1 MNPVKASL
9 RYPQVTIALTIM
21 LVVSGA
27 YALLRMPRR
36 EDPKIHVREGIVA
49 AFYPGASSAEVEE
62 QVTQKVEQRI
72 FKIEG
77 VRREKTY
84 STSMNGAMFINL
96 NLEDNL
102 QDTEKFWSKLRLD
115 LAELKKTDL
124 PDGVQGPI
132 VDYDFGDTV
141 AVLLAIHSDHYGY
154 RELKDYAERIESA
167 IRRIRAVSKVKRI
180 GEQKEEIDV
189 SSSLSRLAQYSV
201 SAEQIMKALEG
212 RNIVHYAGAVPTER
226 GKPPIQATGA
236 FETEQQIRRVM
247 IDVSRTGQP
256 VYIGDLANVD
266 RVYKDPTQYVRS
278 RGERALLLS
287 VEMQEGNNIVDFGK
301 ELHASLDRLRPLL
314 PPDLKI
320 DFVADQP
327 TVVAERVRGFI
338 REFGTAI
345 LSVILV
351 TVILLPFRVALVSA
365 VAIPVTISATFG
377 LLNAFGIELHQVS
390 IAALIVVL
398 GMVVDD
404 AIVIADNYIELLDEG
419 VPRPEAAWRS
429 ASELAVPV
437 LTATLTIICSFLPF
451 LILSGATGEFIRA
464 LPLTVAIAL
473 STSFLVGMLLTP
485 MLSQFFI
492 KQGLHTHGAATEKK
506 RRSPL
511 EIMQSIYNRVIVV
524 AMKWKPVAVVS
535 GIFAVAA
542 GAFVLHRL
550 PERFFPFAERDQF
563 VVDVWLPEGWK
574 VEATEAAVRRIE
586 DVLRHEKEVVNY
598 TSFIG
603 SSFPRFYYNVNPQL
617 PDKNYAQLLV
627 STRSAEVTPELVRAL
642 RPRLA
647 QAAPEARAFLSE
659 LQQGPVQLA
668 AIEVRLTGDDERV
681 LRHFGDRVLQLVQQ
695 TPGSLDVHSDWRE
708 DAYRLKVNLRE
719 EVANRLGFTN
729 ATIGQELAGGF
740 EGVPVTTYWEG
751 ERDVA
756 VALRLEPARRQTF
769 NDVANTYVISP
780 VTGARVPLDSIAT
793 VSPVWDPG
801 RIVRR
806 NGVRTLTIRSWAQG
820 GILPSQVLERIRPV
834 TDKLPLPP
842 GYRVWYGGE
851 YENQNDTF
859 PEMVNALLISSIAIY
874 LILMFQFR
882 SVVDPLVVMAAIPLG
897 LLGASV
903 GLMVTNN
910 PFGFTGFLGI
920 VSLGGV
926 VVRNSIILVDY
937 IRERMMEGIPIEE
950 AAIEAGER
958 RLRPIFLTTMAAAV
972 GVTPMILSGSSMWSP
987 LGSAIAFG
995 LVGSMFFTLVVIP
1008 VIYVLI
1014 HQRDSRPGPVVPSHD
1029 RKELQPITAAVLVMI
1044 ACGAVAHA
1052 QSPKPALDEADRTG
1066 AQKLTAA
1073 VQTQPRALTLDE
1085 AVSLATQHNSMVK
1098 IAGDKVKEMDVRVH
1112 GARAGFFPAL
1122 TNESTA
1128 VHMADQQHI
1137 DIPEGTLGVY
1147 PQIGP
1152 LPGRNVALDQGK
1164 LDFGLSTTTLSQP
1177 ITQFFKI
1184 RAGVDVSRAD
1194 AAGARADMRRTEN
1207 EVAYKVKQVYYG
1219 ILATERRRDA
1229 VDAQI
1234 RAAELRITETRNAV
1248 VTGVALEVKA
1258 AEVRSQ
1264 IAQARHVHGQ
1274 LQDAVMDMKEEL
1286 ADLCGLPVD
1295 TELQLSLLDGS
1306 GSDPSPEPE
1315 AAVDSALA
1323 HNPEVEAAAHQ
1334 LEKARAALRAAR
1346 AEYIPEVSAFAQH
1359 IYQDGA
1365 PFLTHNNGAVGL
1377 HMTWTI
1383 FEFGKRRGQVSERS
1397 AEVAQ
1402 AEENLARLRNRV
1414 RIDVEKAVRKLNRA
1428 ETGVNS
1434 ARELVAATAE
1444 GRRVASDEAEAGTAN
1459 RSVFLESESSML
1471 NAQADLLR
1479 AEYDRSVAAADLIRL
1494 TGSR

>member
-1 MNPVKASL
+1 MNPVRASL

-21 LVVSGA
+21 LVAFGA
-27 YALLRMPRR
+27 YALMRMPRR

-49 AFYPGASSAEVEE
+49 AMYPGASAAEVENE
-62 QVTQKVEQRI
+62 VTQKVEQRL
-72 FKIEG
+72 FKLEG

-115 LAELKKTDL
+115 MAELKQTDL
-124 PDGVQGPI
+124 PNGVLGPV

-154 RELKDYAERIESA
+154 RELKDYAERIESV

-189 SSSLSRLAQYSV
+189 SSTLSRLSQYSV
-201 SAEQIMKALEG
+201 SAEQVMKALDG
-212 RNIVHYAGAVPTER
+212 RNMVHYAGAVPTQR

-236 FETEQQIRRVM
+236 FETEDQIRHVM
-247 IDVSRTGQP
+247 IDVSRAGQP

-266 RVYKDPTQYVRS
+266 RVYKDPTQYARS
-278 RGERALLLS
+278 RGERAIMLS

-301 ELHASLDRLRPLL
+301 EVHASLDSLRPLL

-320 DFVADQP
+320 EFVADQP
-327 TVVAERVRGFI
+327 TVVADRVKHFI
-338 REFGTAI
+338 REFGIAI
-345 LSVILV
+345 ASVILV
-351 TVILLPFRVALVSA
+351 TMLLLPFRVALVSA
-365 VAIPVTISATFG
+365 VAIPVTIAATFG

-404 AIVIADNYIELLDEG
+404 AIVIADNYIELLDRG
-419 VPRPEAAWRS
+419 VPREEAAWRS

-492 KQGLHTHGAATEKK
+492 KQGLHNPEAAATKK

-524 AMKWKPVAVVS
+524 AMKWKPAAVVL
-535 GIFAVAA
+535 GVFAVAA

-563 VVDVWLPEGWK
+563 VADVWLPEGWK
-574 VEATEAAVRRIE
+574 VEATEAAVKRIE
-586 DVLRHEKEVVNY
+586 DVLREEKEVVNY

-627 STRSAEVTPELVRAL
+627 STTSAEVTPGLIRAL

-647 QAAPEARAFLSE
+647 QAAPEARVFLSE

-681 LRHFGDRVLQLVQQ
+681 LRDGGDQVLQLLQG

-708 DAYRLKVNLRE
+708 DAYRMKVNLRE

-740 EGVPVTTYWEG
+740 EGAPVTTYWEG
-751 ERDVA
+751 ERDIA

-769 NDVANTYVISP
+769 NDVANTYVFSP
-780 VTGARVPLDSIAT
+780 VTGARVPLDSIAA

-806 NGVRTLTIRSWAQG
+806 NGVRTLTIRSWSQG
-820 GILPSQVLERIRPV
+820 GILPSQVLERVRPV
-834 TDKLPLPP
+834 IDKLPLPP

-859 PEMVNALLISSIAIY
+859 PEMVKALMISVVAIY

-882 SVVDPLVVMAAIPLG
+882 SVVDPFVVMAAIPLG

-903 GLMVTNN
+903 GLMVTHN

-937 IRERMMEGIPIEE
+937 TRERMKEGVPVEE

-1008 VIYVLI
+1008 VLYVLI
-1014 HQRDSRPGPVVPSHD
+1014 HKRGSRPGPVGPVA
-1029 RKELQPITAAVLVMI
+1029 AAVLILV

-1052 QSPKPALDEADRTG
+1052 Q
-1066 AQKLTAA
+1066 
-1073 VQTQPRALTLDE
+1073 PRKLTLDE
-1085 AVSLATQHNSMVK
+1085 AVALATQHNSLVK
-1098 IAGDKVKEMDVRVH
+1098 IAGDKVKQMDARVH

-1122 TNESTA
+1122 TNDSTS
-1128 VHMADQQHI
+1128 VHIADQQHI
-1137 DIPEGTLGVY
+1137 DIPQGALGVY
-1147 PQIGP
+1147 PGVGP
-1152 LPGRNVALDQGK
+1152 IPGTGVSLAQGK
-1164 LDFGLSTTTLSQP
+1164 PDFLLSTTTLSQP
-1177 ITQFFKI
+1177 ITQYFKT

-1207 EVAYKVKQVYYG
+1207 EVAYKVKEIYYA

-1229 VDAQI
+1229 VDAQV
-1234 RAAELRITETRNAV
+1234 RAAELRNSETRNAV
-1248 VTGVALEVKA
+1248 VTGVSLEVKA
-1258 AEVRSQ
+1258 AEVHAQ
-1264 IAQARHVHGQ
+1264 IAQATHVSGQ
-1274 LQDAVMDMKEEL
+1274 LQDAVMNMREEL

-1295 TELQLSLLDGS
+1295 ADLDLVRPDGAVTAVS
-1306 GSDPSPEPE
+1306 MDTE
-1315 AAVDSALA
+1315 AAVSAA
-1323 HNPEVEAAAHQ
+1323 YANNPEIEAATHQ
-1334 LEKARAALRAAR
+1334 VEKARAALRAAR
-1346 AEYIPEVSAFAQH
+1346 AEYIPEVGAFAQH
-1359 IYQDGA
+1359 IYQNGA
-1365 PFLTHNNGAVGL
+1365 PFLSRNNGAFGV
-1377 HMTWTI
+1377 HMTWTM

-1397 AEVAQ
+1397 AEIAQ
-1402 AEENLARLRNRV
+1402 AEENLARLKNRI
-1414 RIDVEKAVRKLNRA
+1414 RIDVEKAARKLNRA

-1434 ARELVAATAE
+1434 ATELVAATTEA
-1444 GRRVASDEAEAGTAN
+1444 RRVSSDQAEIGTAN
-1459 RSVFLESESSML
+1459 RSVFLESEASMFS
-1471 NAQADLLR
+1471 AQADLLR
-1479 AEYDRSVAAADLIRL
+1479 AEYDRSVAAADLTRL
-1494 TGSR
+1494 TGNR

>member
-1 MNPVKASL
+1 MNPVRASL

-21 LVVSGA
+21 LVAGGA
-27 YALLRMPRR
+27 YALMRMPRR

-49 AFYPGASSAEVEE
+49 ALYPGASAAEVENE
-62 QVTQKVEQRI
+62 VTQKVEQRL
-72 FKIEG
+72 FKLEG

-115 LAELKKTDL
+115 MAELKQTDL
-124 PDGVQGPI
+124 PEGVLGPV

-141 AVLLAIHSDHYGY
+141 AVLLAIHGDHYGY

-189 SSSLSRLAQYSV
+189 SSTLSRLSQYSV
-201 SAEQIMKALEG
+201 SAEQVMKALEG
-212 RNIVHYAGAVPTER
+212 RNMVHYAGAVPTQR

-236 FETEQQIRRVM
+236 FETEDQIRHVM

-266 RVYKDPTQYVRS
+266 RVYKDPTQYARS
-278 RGERALLLS
+278 RGERAIMLS

-301 ELHASLDRLRPLL
+301 EVHASLDRLRPLL

-320 DFVADQP
+320 EFVADQP
-327 TVVAERVRGFI
+327 TVVADRVKHFI
-338 REFGTAI
+338 REFGIAI
-345 LSVILV
+345 ASVILV
-351 TVILLPFRVALVSA
+351 TMLLLPFRVALVSA

-404 AIVIADNYIELLDEG
+404 AIVIADNYIELLDQG

-429 ASELAVPV
+429 ASELAIPV

-492 KQGLHTHGAATEKK
+492 RQGLHHAEEATDKK
-506 RRSPL
+506 RRRSPL

-524 AMKWKPVAVVS
+524 AMRWKTAAIALGV
-535 GIFAVAA
+535 FAVAA
-542 GAFVLHRL
+542 GALVLHKL

-586 DVLRHEKEVVNY
+586 DVLRRDKEVVNY

-627 STRSAEVTPELVRAL
+627 STESAEITPKLVREL

-647 QAAPEARAFLSE
+647 EAAPEARVFLSE

-681 LRHFGDRVLQLVQQ
+681 LRYWGDHVENLLQR

-708 DAYRLKVNLRE
+708 DAYRMKVSLRE

-729 ATIGQELAGGF
+729 ATIGKELAGGF
-740 EGVPVTTYWEG
+740 EGEPVTTYWEG
-751 ERDVA
+751 ERDIA

-769 NDVANTYVISP
+769 NDVANTYVMSP

-806 NGVRTLTIRSWAQG
+806 NGVRTLTVRSWAQG
-820 GILPSQVLERIRPV
+820 GILPSQVLERVRPV

-859 PEMVNALLISSIAIY
+859 PEMVKALLISVVAIY

-882 SVVDPLVVMAAIPLG
+882 SVVDPFVVMAAIPLG
-897 LLGASV
+897 LLGASL
-903 GLMVTNN
+903 GLMVTHN

-920 VSLGGV
+920 VSLSGV

-937 IRERMMEGIPIEE
+937 IRERMTEGIPVEE

-1014 HQRDSRPGPVVPSHD
+1014 HQRDSRPGPVVPSQDLLLASHD
-1029 RKELQPITAAVLVMI
+1029 RKGVGAVVAAVLLVI
-1044 ACGAVAHA
+1044 GCGAVAHA
-1052 QSPKPALDEADRTG
+1052 Q
-1066 AQKLTAA
+1066 
-1073 VQTQPRALTLDE
+1073 PRPLTLDE

-1098 IAGDKVKEMDVRVH
+1098 IAGDKVKEMDARVH
-1112 GARAGFFPAL
+1112 GARASYFPVLA
-1122 TNESTA
+1122 NDSTA

-1152 LPGRNVALDQGK
+1152 LPGRNVSLDQGK
-1164 LDFGLSTTTLSQP
+1164 LNFGLSTTTLSQP

-1194 AAGARADMRRTEN
+1194 AAGARADMRRAEN
-1207 EVAYKVKQVYYG
+1207 EVAYKVKEVYYG

-1274 LQDAVMDMKEEL
+1274 LQDAVTDMKEEL

-1295 TELQLSLLDGS
+1295 TELELSLLDGS
-1306 GSDPSPEPE
+1306 GSDPSPEIE

-1346 AEYIPEVSAFAQH
+1346 AEYIPEVGAFAQH

-1434 ARELVAATAE
+1434 ATELVAATTE
-1444 GRRVASDEAEAGTAN
+1444 GRRVTSDQAEAGTAN
-1459 RSVFLESESSML
+1459 RSVFLESEASML

-1479 AEYDRSVAAADLIRL
+1479 AEYDRSVAAADLARL
-1494 TGSR
+1494 TGTR

>member
-1 MNPVKASL
+1 MNPVRASL
-9 RYPQVTIALTIM
+9 RYPQVTLALTFM
-21 LVVSGA
+21 LVFAGV

-49 AFYPGASSAEVEE
+49 AFYPGASAKEVENE
-62 QVTQKVEQRI
+62 VTQKVEQRL

-84 STSMNGAMFINL
+84 STSMNGVMFINL

-102 QDTEKFWSKLRLD
+102 WDTEKFWSKLRLD
-115 LAELKKTDL
+115 MAELKKTDL
-124 PDGVQGPI
+124 PEGVQGPV

-141 AVLLAIHSDHYGY
+141 AVLLAIHADHYGY
-154 RELKDYAERIESA
+154 RELKDYAERIEA
-167 IRRIRAVSKVKRI
+167 GIRRIRAVSKIKRI

-189 SSSLSRLAQYSV
+189 SSSLSRMAQYSV
-201 SAEQIMKALEG
+201 TPEQVKKALQG
-212 RNIVHYAGAVPTER
+212 RNVVHYAGAVPTQT
-226 GKPPIQATGA
+226 GKPPIQTTGA
-236 FETEQQIRRVM
+236 FEGEDQIRHVM
-247 IDVSRTGQP
+247 VDVSKTGQP

-266 RVYKDPTQYVRS
+266 RVYKDPTQYARS
-278 RGERALLLS
+278 RGERAILLS
-287 VEMQEGNNIVDFGK
+287 IEMQEGNNIVDFGK
-301 ELHASLDRLRPLL
+301 DVHAALDRMRPLL

-345 LSVILV
+345 ASVIVV
-351 TVILLPFRVALVSA
+351 TMLLLPFRVALVSA

-429 ASELAVPV
+429 ASELAIPV
-437 LTATLTIICSFLPF
+437 LTATATIICSFLPF

-473 STSFLVGMLLTP
+473 STSFIVGMLLTP

-492 KQGLHTHGAATEKK
+492 KQGLHQTGGASAKK

-511 EIMQSIYNRVIVV
+511 EIMQSTYNRIIDA
-524 AMKWKPVAVVS
+524 AMKAKPVAIACGVLAVV
-535 GIFAVAA
+535 G
-542 GAFVLHRL
+542 GALVLHKV

-563 VVDVWLPEGWK
+563 VIDVWLPEGWK
-574 VEATEAAVRRIE
+574 IEATQSAVKRIE
-586 DVLRHEKEVVNY
+586 DVLRQDKEVVNY
-598 TSFIG
+598 TSFVG
-603 SSFPRFYYNVNPQL
+603 LSFPRFYYNVNPQL
-617 PDKNYAQLLV
+617 PDKNYAQFLV
-627 STRSAEVTPELVRAL
+627 STTSAEITPELVREL

-647 QAAPEARAFLSE
+647 KAAPEARVFLSE

-668 AIEVRLTGDDERV
+668 PIEVRLTGDDETV
-681 LRHFGDRVLQLVQQ
+681 LRHFGGQVLHLLQN
-695 TPGSLDVHSDWRE
+695 TPGSLDVYSDWRE
-708 DAYRLKVNLRE
+708 DAYRMKVNLRQ

-729 ATIGQELAGGF
+729 ATIGGVLAAGF
-740 EGVPVTTYWEG
+740 EGDPVTNYWEG
-751 ERDVA
+751 ERDIA
-756 VALRLEPARRQTF
+756 VTLRLEPELRQSF
-769 NDVANTYVISP
+769 SDIGSTYVMSP
-780 VTGARVPLDSIAT
+780 VTGARVPLDSIADI
-793 VSPVWDPG
+793 SAVWDPG

-806 NGVRTLTIRSWAQG
+806 NGVRTLTIRSGAQG
-820 GILPSQVLERIRPV
+820 GSLPSQVLEQVRPV

-851 YENQNDTF
+851 LENQNDTF
-859 PEMVNALLISSIAIY
+859 PEMVSALLISSIAIY

-882 SVVDPLVVMAAIPLG
+882 SVVEPLVVMAAIPLG
-897 LLGASV
+897 LLGASL
-903 GLMVTNN
+903 GLLVTHN

-937 IRERMMEGIPIEE
+937 TKERMKHGVPVEQ

-972 GVTPMILSGSSMWSP
+972 GVTPMILSGSTMWSP

-1008 VIYVLI
+1008 VLYVLI
-1014 HQRDSRPGPVVPSHD
+1014 NQRRDKSGSETPTPTHDHKEVAPVAV
-1029 RKELQPITAAVLVMI
+1029 AALLVLL
-1044 ACGAVAHA
+1044 CGAVAHA
-1052 QSPKPALDEADRTG
+1052 Q
-1066 AQKLTAA
+1066 
-1073 VQTQPRALTLDE
+1073 PRKLTLDE
-1085 AVSLATQHNSMVK
+1085 AVALATQHNLTVK
-1098 IAGDKVKEMDVRVH
+1098 IAGDKVKEMDARVKE
-1112 GARAGFFPAL
+1112 ARAGFFPSLA
-1122 TNESTA
+1122 NDSTA
-1128 VHMADQQHI
+1128 VHIANQQHI
-1137 DIPEGTLGVY
+1137 DISQGALGVY

-1152 LPGRNVALDQGK
+1152 IPATAVSIEQGK
-1164 LDFGLSTTTLSQP
+1164 SNFGLSTTTLSLP
-1177 ITQFFKI
+1177 ITQYFKT
-1184 RAGVDVSRAD
+1184 RAGVDVGRAD
-1194 AAGARADMRRTEN
+1194 AAGARSDLRRSQD
-1207 EVAYKVKQVYYG
+1207 EVAYKVKEVYYG

-1234 RAAELRITETRNAV
+1234 RATEMRITETQNAV
-1248 VTGVALEVKA
+1248 VTGVTLEVKT

-1264 IAQARHVHGQ
+1264 IAQAKHVHGQ
-1274 LQDAVMDMKEEL
+1274 LQDAVSDMKEEL

-1295 TELQLSLLDGS
+1295 AELQLTLLDGS
-1306 GSDPSPEPE
+1306 GSAAAPEIE
-1315 AAVDSALA
+1315 AAVTAALG
-1323 HNPEVEAAAHQ
+1323 HNPELEAATHQ

-1346 AEYIPEVSAFAQH
+1346 AEYIPEVSVFAQH
-1359 IYQDGA
+1359 EYQNGA
-1365 PFLTHNNGAVGL
+1365 PFLSHNNGVAGF
-1377 HMTWTI
+1377 HMSWTM
-1383 FEFGKRRGQVSERS
+1383 FEFGKRRGQVSERA
-1397 AEVAQ
+1397 AEVAE
-1402 AEENLARLRNRV
+1402 AEENLTRLRNRV

-1434 ARELVAATAE
+1434 ASELVAATTE
-1444 GRRVASDEAEAGTAN
+1444 GHRVASDQWEAGTAN
-1459 RSVFLESESSML
+1459 QSVSLDTEASML
-1471 NAQADLLR
+1471 TAQADLLR
-1479 AEYDRSVAAADLIRL
+1479 AEYDRSVAAADVARL
-1494 TGSR
+1494 TGNQ

>member
-21 LVVSGA
+21 LVASGV

-49 AFYPGASSAEVEE
+49 AFYPGASAAEVEE

-115 LAELKKTDL
+115 MAELKKTDL
-124 PDGVQGPI
+124 PDGVEGPV

-141 AVLLAIHSDHYGY
+141 AVLLAIHGDHYGY
-154 RELKDYAERIESA
+154 RELKDYAERIESV

-201 SAEQIMKALEG
+201 SAEQVMKALEG

-278 RGERALLLS
+278 RGARALLLS

-301 ELHASLDRLRPLL
+301 ELHASLDQLRPLL

-485 MLSQFFI
+485 LLSQFFI
-492 KQGLHTHGAATEKK
+492 KQGLHHAEEATDKK
-506 RRSPL
+506 RRRSPL

-524 AMKWKPVAVVS
+524 AMNWKTAAVVI
-535 GIFAVAA
+535 GVLAVVA
-542 GAFVLHRL
+542 GAFVLHNL

-627 STRSAEVTPELVRAL
+627 STESAEVTPKLVKAL

-647 QAAPEARAFLSE
+647 DAAPEARVFLSE

-681 LRHFGDRVLQLVQQ
+681 LRHFGDQVLQLVQQ

-729 ATIGQELAGGF
+729 ATIGRELAGGF

-751 ERDVA
+751 ERDIA
-756 VALRLEPARRQTF
+756 VTLRLEPARRQTF

-806 NGVRTLTIRSWAQG
+806 NGVRTLTIRSSAQG
-820 GILPSQVLERIRPV
+820 GILPSQVLER
-834 TDKLPLPP
+834 
-842 GYRVWYGGE
+842 
-851 YENQNDTF
+851 
-859 PEMVNALLISSIAIY
+859 S
-874 LILMFQFR
+874 
-882 SVVDPLVVMAAIPLG
+882 
-897 LLGASV
+897 
-903 GLMVTNN
+903 
-910 PFGFTGFLGI
+910 
-920 VSLGGV
+920 
-926 VVRNSIILVDY
+926 
-937 IRERMMEGIPIEE
+937 
-950 AAIEAGER
+950 
-958 RLRPIFLTTMAAAV
+958 
-972 GVTPMILSGSSMWSP
+972 
-987 LGSAIAFG
+987 
-995 LVGSMFFTLVVIP
+995 
-1008 VIYVLI
+1008 
-1014 HQRDSRPGPVVPSHD
+1014 
-1029 RKELQPITAAVLVMI
+1029 
-1044 ACGAVAHA
+1044 
-1052 QSPKPALDEADRTG
+1052 
-1066 AQKLTAA
+1066 
-1073 VQTQPRALTLDE
+1073 
-1085 AVSLATQHNSMVK
+1085 
-1098 IAGDKVKEMDVRVH
+1098 
-1112 GARAGFFPAL
+1112 
-1122 TNESTA
+1122 
-1128 VHMADQQHI
+1128 
-1137 DIPEGTLGVY
+1137 
-1147 PQIGP
+1147 
-1152 LPGRNVALDQGK
+1152 
-1164 LDFGLSTTTLSQP
+1164 
-1177 ITQFFKI
+1177 
-1184 RAGVDVSRAD
+1184 
-1194 AAGARADMRRTEN
+1194 
-1207 EVAYKVKQVYYG
+1207 
-1219 ILATERRRDA
+1219 
-1229 VDAQI
+1229 
-1234 RAAELRITETRNAV
+1234 
-1248 VTGVALEVKA
+1248 
-1258 AEVRSQ
+1258 
-1264 IAQARHVHGQ
+1264 
-1274 LQDAVMDMKEEL
+1274 
-1286 ADLCGLPVD
+1286 
-1295 TELQLSLLDGS
+1295 
-1306 GSDPSPEPE
+1306 
-1315 AAVDSALA
+1315 
-1323 HNPEVEAAAHQ
+1323 
-1334 LEKARAALRAAR
+1334 
-1346 AEYIPEVSAFAQH
+1346 
-1359 IYQDGA
+1359 
-1365 PFLTHNNGAVGL
+1365 
-1377 HMTWTI
+1377 
-1383 FEFGKRRGQVSERS
+1383 
-1397 AEVAQ
+1397 
-1402 AEENLARLRNRV
+1402 
-1414 RIDVEKAVRKLNRA
+1414 
-1428 ETGVNS
+1428 
-1434 ARELVAATAE
+1434 
-1444 GRRVASDEAEAGTAN
+1444 
-1459 RSVFLESESSML
+1459 
-1471 NAQADLLR
+1471 
-1479 AEYDRSVAAADLIRL
+1479 
-1494 TGSR
+1494 

>member
-1 MNPVKASL
+1 MNPVRASL

-21 LVVSGA
+21 LVAGGA
-27 YALLRMPRR
+27 YALMRMPRR

-49 AFYPGASSAEVEE
+49 AMYPGASAAEVEN
-62 QVTQKVEQRI
+62 QVTQKVEQRL
-72 FKIEG
+72 FKLEG

-115 LAELKKTDL
+115 MAELKQTDL
-124 PDGVQGPI
+124 PEGVLGPV

-154 RELKDYAERIESA
+154 RELKDYAERIESV

-189 SSSLSRLAQYSV
+189 SSTLSRFSQYSV
-201 SAEQIMKALEG
+201 SAEQVMKALEG
-212 RNIVHYAGAVPTER
+212 RNMVHYAGAVPTQR

-236 FETEQQIRRVM
+236 FETEDQIRHVM

-266 RVYKDPTQYVRS
+266 RVYKDPTQYARS
-278 RGERALLLS
+278 RGERAIMLS

-301 ELHASLDRLRPLL
+301 EVHASLDRLHPLL

-320 DFVADQP
+320 EFVADQP
-327 TVVAERVRGFI
+327 TVVADRVKHFI
-338 REFGTAI
+338 REFGIAI
-345 LSVILV
+345 ASVILV
-351 TVILLPFRVALVSA
+351 TMLLLPFRVALVSA

-404 AIVIADNYIELLDEG
+404 AIVIADNYIELLDHG
-419 VPRPEAAWRS
+419 LPRPEAAWRS
-429 ASELAVPV
+429 ASELAIPV

-485 MLSQFFI
+485 MLSLFFI
-492 KQGLHTHGAATEKK
+492 KQGLHNPEAAARKK

-511 EIMQSIYNRVIVV
+511 EIMQSIYNRAIVV
-524 AMKWKPVAVVS
+524 AMKWKPAAVVL
-535 GIFAVAA
+535 GVFAVAA

-563 VVDVWLPEGWK
+563 VADVWLPEGWK
-574 VEATEAAVRRIE
+574 VEATEAAVKRIE
-586 DVLRHEKEVVNY
+586 DVLRQEKEVVNY

-627 STRSAEVTPELVRAL
+627 STTSAEVTPGLVRAL

-647 QAAPEARAFLSE
+647 QAAPEARVFLSE

-681 LRHFGDRVLQLVQQ
+681 LRYWGDQVLQLLQR

-708 DAYRLKVNLRE
+708 DAYRMKVSLRE

-769 NDVANTYVISP
+769 NDVSNTYVISP
-780 VTGARVPLDSIAT
+780 VTGARVPLDSIAA

-806 NGVRTLTIRSWAQG
+806 NGVRTLTVRSWAQG
-820 GILPSQVLERIRPV
+820 GKLPSQVLEGVRPV
-834 TDKLPLPP
+834 IDKLPLPP

-859 PEMVNALLISSIAIY
+859 PEMVKALLISVVAIY

-882 SVVDPLVVMAAIPLG
+882 SVVDPFVVMAAIPLG

-903 GLMVTNN
+903 GLMVTHN

-937 IRERMMEGIPIEE
+937 IRERMMEGIPIEK

-1014 HQRDSRPGPVVPSHD
+1014 HQRDSRPGPVVPSQDLLLASHD
-1029 RKELQPITAAVLVMI
+1029 RKGVGTVVAAVLLVI
-1044 ACGAVAHA
+1044 GCGAVAHA
-1052 QSPKPALDEADRTG
+1052 Q
-1066 AQKLTAA
+1066 
-1073 VQTQPRALTLDE
+1073 PRPLTLDE

-1098 IAGDKVKEMDVRVH
+1098 IAGDKVKAMDARVH
-1112 GARAGFFPAL
+1112 GARASYFPVLA
-1122 TNESTA
+1122 NDSTA
-1128 VHMADQQHI
+1128 VHIADQQHI
-1137 DIPEGTLGVY
+1137 DIPQGALGVY

-1152 LPGRNVALDQGK
+1152 IPGAGVSLAQGK
-1164 LDFGLSTTTLSQP
+1164 LNFGLSTTTLSQP
-1177 ITQFFKI
+1177 ITQLFKI

-1194 AAGARADMRRTEN
+1194 AAGARADMRRAEN
-1207 EVAYKVKQVYYG
+1207 EVAYKVKEVYYG

-1258 AEVRSQ
+1258 VEVRSQ

-1274 LQDAVMDMKEEL
+1274 LQDAVTDMKEEL

-1306 GSDPSPEPE
+1306 GSDPSPEIE

-1346 AEYIPEVSAFAQH
+1346 TEYIPEVGAFAQH

-1402 AEENLARLRNRV
+1402 AEENLSRLRNRV
-1414 RIDVEKAVRKLNRA
+1414 RIDVEKAARKLNRA

-1434 ARELVAATAE
+1434 ARELVAATTE
-1444 GRRVASDEAEAGTAN
+1444 GRRVASDQAEAGTAN

-1471 NAQADLLR
+1471 NAHADLLR
-1479 AEYDRSVAAADLIRL
+1479 AEYDRSVAAADLARL
-1494 TGSR
+1494 TGTR

>member
-1 MNPVKASL
+1 MNPVRSSL
-9 RYPQVTIALTIM
+9 RHPQVTIALTIM
-21 LVVSGA
+21 LVVSGT
-27 YALLRMPRR
+27 YALMRMPRR
-36 EDPKIHVREGIVA
+36 EDPKIHVPLGIVA
-49 AFYPGASSAEVEE
+49 AFYPGASVTEVEN
-62 QVTQKVEQRI
+62 QVTQKVEQRL

-96 NLEDNL
+96 SVEDNI
-102 QDTEKFWSKLRLD
+102 QDMDKFWSKLRLD

-124 PDGVQGPI
+124 PDGVLGPV

-154 RELKDYAERIESA
+154 RELKDYAERIESV
-167 IRRIRAVSKVKRI
+167 IRRIRSVSKVKRI
-180 GEQKEEIDV
+180 GEQKEEIEV
-189 SSSLSRLAQYSV
+189 TSSLDRLSQYEV
-201 SAEQIMKALEG
+201 RPDQVMKALEG
-212 RNIVHYAGAVPTER
+212 RNMVHYAGAVPTER

-236 FETEQQIRRVM
+236 FEAEDQIRHVM

-278 RGERALLLS
+278 RGERAILLS

-301 ELHASLDRLRPLL
+301 ELHASLDHLRPLL

-327 TVVAERVRGFI
+327 TVVAQRVKDFI
-338 REFGTAI
+338 REFGIAI
-345 LSVILV
+345 ASVILV
-351 TVILLPFRVALVSA
+351 TMLLLPFRVALVSA

-404 AIVIADNYIELLDEG
+404 AIVIADNYIELLDHG
-419 VPRPEAAWRS
+419 VERQEAAWRS
-429 ASELAVPV
+429 ATELAIPV

-473 STSFLVGMLLTP
+473 STSFIVGMLLTP
-485 MLSQFFI
+485 LLSQFFI
-492 KQGLHTHGAATEKK
+492 RKGLHNHEGSPGVK

-511 EIMQSIYNRVIVV
+511 EIMQTIYNRVIVV
-524 AMKWKPVAVVS
+524 GMRWKTVTVAS
-535 GIFAVAA
+535 GIAAVAM
-542 GAFVLHRL
+542 GAFVLRGV
-550 PERFFPFAERDQF
+550 PEQFFPFAERDQF
-563 VVDVWLPEGWK
+563 VIDVWLPEGWK
-574 VEATEAAVRRIE
+574 VEATQAAVSRIE
-586 DVLRHEKEVVNY
+586 AVLREEKEVVNY

-627 STRSAEVTPELVRAL
+627 STTSAEVTPELVRTL

-647 QAAPEARAFLSE
+647 QTAPEARVFLSE
-659 LQQGPVQLA
+659 LQQGPVQEA
-668 AIEVRLTGDDERV
+668 AIEVRLTGDDDRV
-681 LRHFGDRVLQLVQQ
+681 LRHSGLQVADLLRR
-695 TPGSLDVHSDWRE
+695 TPGALDVHSDWRE
-708 DAYRLKVNLRE
+708 DAYRLKVNLRQ

-729 ATIGQELAGGF
+729 AIIGQELAGGF
-740 EGVPVTTYWEG
+740 EGAPVTTYWEG
-751 ERDVA
+751 ERDIA

-769 NDVANTYVISP
+769 NDVANTYMMSP

-793 VSPVWDPG
+793 VSSVWDPG

-806 NGVRTLTIRSWAQG
+806 NGVRTLTVRSWSQG

-834 TDKLPLPP
+834 TDKLQLPP

-859 PEMVNALLISSIAIY
+859 PEMVKALLISSIAIY

-882 SVVDPLVVMAAIPLG
+882 SVIEPLVVMAAIPLG
-897 LLGASV
+897 LLGASL
-903 GLMVTNN
+903 GLLVTGN

-937 IRERMMEGIPIEE
+937 TKERMKEGMPIEK

-1008 VIYVLI
+1008 VLYVLI
-1014 HQRDSRPGPVVPSHD
+1014 HKRRFQPGP
-1029 RKELQPITAAVLVMI
+1029 IAAAVLMVI

-1052 QSPKPALDEADRTG
+1052 QSRT
-1066 AQKLTAA
+1066 
-1073 VQTQPRALTLDE
+1073 LTLDE
-1085 AVSLATQHNSMVK
+1085 AVSMATQHNSVVR
-1098 IAGDKVKEMDVRVH
+1098 IAGDKVKEMDARVQE
-1112 GARAGFFPAL
+1112 ARANYFPAL
-1122 TNESTA
+1122 TNDSTTMRIA
-1128 VHMADQQHI
+1128 EQQHI
-1137 DIPEGTLGVY
+1137 DIPQGALGVY
-1147 PQIGP
+1147 PPIGP
-1152 LPGRNVALDQGK
+1152 IPGAAVSLDQGK
-1164 LDFGLSTTTLSQP
+1164 PNFLLSTNTLTQP
-1177 ITQFFKI
+1177 ITQYFKI

-1194 AAGARADMRRTEN
+1194 AAGARSDMRRAQN
-1207 EVAYKVKQVYYG
+1207 EVAFKVKEVFYG
-1219 ILATERRRDA
+1219 ILATESRRDA

-1248 VTGVALEVKA
+1248 ETGVALEVKA
-1258 AEVRSQ
+1258 AEVRAQ
-1264 IAQARHVHGQ
+1264 IAQAKHVRGQ
-1274 LQDAVMDMKEEL
+1274 LQDAVTDMKQEL
-1286 ADLCGLPVD
+1286 ADLCGLPLD
-1295 TELQLSLLDGS
+1295 TGLELAQPDSS
-1306 GSDPSPEPE
+1306 GSESPADTE
-1315 AAVDSALA
+1315 AAVAVALA
-1323 HNPEVEAAAHQ
+1323 KNPEVETAGHQ

-1346 AEYIPEVSAFAQH
+1346 AEYIPEVGAFAQH
-1359 IYQDGA
+1359 IYQNGA
-1365 PFLTHNNGAVGL
+1365 PFLTRNNGAFGL
-1377 HMTWTI
+1377 KMTWTI

-1397 AEVAQ
+1397 AQIAQ

-1428 ETGVNS
+1428 ETGVAS
-1434 ARELVAATAE
+1434 AKELLVATTEAC
-1444 GRRVASDEAEAGTAN
+1444 RVMSDQAEAGTAN
-1459 RSVFLESESSML
+1459 RSVSLDAEASRLS
-1471 NAQADLLR
+1471 AQADLLR
-1479 AEYDRSVAAADLIRL
+1479 AEYDRSVAAADLARL
-1494 TGSR
+1494 TGKP

>member
-1 MNPVKASL
+1 MNPVRASL
-9 RYPQVTIALTIM
+9 RYPQVTIALTVM
-21 LVVSGA
+21 LVASGV
-27 YALLRMPRR
+27 YALMRMPRR

-49 AFYPGASSAEVEE
+49 AFYPGASAAEVEN

-84 STSMNGAMFINL
+84 STSMNGAMIINL

-115 LAELKKTDL
+115 MAELKKTDL
-124 PDGVQGPI
+124 PDGVEGPV

-154 RELKDYAERIESA
+154 RELKDYAERIESV

-189 SSSLSRLAQYSV
+189 SSTLNRLSQYSV
-201 SAEQIMKALEG
+201 SPEQVVKALEG
-212 RNIVHYAGAVPTER
+212 RNTVNYAGAVPTDR

-236 FETEQQIRRVM
+236 FQTDDQIRHVM
-247 IDVSRTGQP
+247 VDVTRTGQP
-256 VYIGDLANVD
+256 VYIGDMATVE
-266 RVYKDPTQYVRS
+266 RVYKDPTQYARS
-278 RGERALLLS
+278 RGERAILLS

-301 ELHASLDRLRPLL
+301 ELHASLDKLRPLL

-327 TVVAERVRGFI
+327 TVVADRVRGFI

-345 LSVILV
+345 VSVILV

-419 VPRPEAAWRS
+419 VKREEAAWRS
-429 ASELAVPV
+429 ATELAIPV
-437 LTATLTIICSFLPF
+437 LTATATIVCSFLPF

-485 MLSQFFI
+485 MLSHFFI
-492 KQGLHTHGAATEKK
+492 KQGLHQGEEAGGKK
-506 RRSPL
+506 RRRSPL
-511 EIMQSIYNRVIVV
+511 EMMQAIYNRVIVV
-524 AMKWKPVAVVS
+524 AMKWKPAAVVT
-535 GIFAVAA
+535 GVLAVAA

-574 VEATEAAVRRIE
+574 VEATQAAVARIE

-627 STRSAEVTPELVRAL
+627 STQSAEVTPKLVREL
-642 RPRLA
+642 RPVLA
-647 QAAPEARAFLSE
+647 QAAPEARVFLSE

-668 AIEVRLTGDDERV
+668 PIEIRLSGEDDHV
-681 LRHFGDRVLQLVQQ
+681 LRYWGDRVLQLVER
-695 TPGSLDVHSDWRE
+695 TPGSLDVYSDWRE
-708 DAYRLKVNLRE
+708 DAYRMKVNLNE

-729 ATIGQELAGGF
+729 ATIGRVLAGGF
-740 EGVPVTTYWEG
+740 EGGPVTTYWEG
-751 ERDVA
+751 ERDIA
-756 VALRLEPARRQTF
+756 VTLRLEPAARQSF
-769 NDVANTYVISP
+769 NDVANTYVMSP
-780 VTGARVPLDSIAT
+780 VTGAHVPLDSIAT

-806 NGVRTLTIRSWAQG
+806 NGVRTLTIRSSSQG
-820 GILPSQVLERIRPV
+820 GILPSQVLASVRPV
-834 TDKLPLPP
+834 TDKLLLPP

-851 YENQNDTF
+851 LENQNDTF
-859 PEMVNALLISSIAIY
+859 PEMVKALLISSIAIY

-882 SVVDPLVVMAAIPLG
+882 SVVDPFVVMAAIPLG

-903 GLMVTNN
+903 GLMVTHN

-937 IRERMMEGIPIEE
+937 TRERMKEGVPIEK

-1008 VIYVLI
+1008 VLYVLI
-1014 HQRDSRPGPVVPSHD
+1014 HQRGSRPRPIGPVA
-1029 RKELQPITAAVLVMI
+1029 AAVLVLV
-1044 ACGAVAHA
+1044 AFGAVAHA
-1052 QSPKPALDEADRTG
+1052 Q
-1066 AQKLTAA
+1066 
-1073 VQTQPRALTLDE
+1073 PRSLTLDE
-1085 AVSLATQHNSMVK
+1085 AVSLGTQHNSAVK
-1098 IAGDKVKEMDVRVH
+1098 IAGDRVKATDARVKES
-1112 GARAGFFPAL
+1112 RASYFPSLA
-1122 TNESTA
+1122 NDSTA
-1128 VHMADQQHI
+1128 VHIAEKQHI
-1137 DIPEGTLGVY
+1137 EIPEGSLGVY
-1147 PQIGP
+1147 PQVGP
-1152 LPGRNVALDQGK
+1152 IPAAGVSLSQGRPN
-1164 LDFGLSTTTLSQP
+1164 FGLSTTTLSLP
-1177 ITQFFKI
+1177 ITQYFKT
-1184 RAGVDVSRAD
+1184 RAGVDVARAD
-1194 AAGARADMRRTEN
+1194 AAGARADVRRSEN
-1207 EVAYKVKQVYYG
+1207 EVAYKVKEVYYA

-1229 VDAQI
+1229 VGAQI

-1248 VTGVALEVKA
+1248 ETGVALEVKA
-1258 AEVRSQ
+1258 TEVRAQ
-1264 IAQARHVHGQ
+1264 IAQERYLHGQ
-1274 LQDAVMDMKEEL
+1274 LQDAVADMRQEL
-1286 ADLCGLPVD
+1286 ADLCGLRVD
-1295 TELQLSLLDGS
+1295 TELQLSQPEAA
-1306 GSDPSPEPE
+1306 SDPSPEAE
-1315 AAVDSALA
+1315 AAVKEALA
-1323 HNPEVEAAAHQ
+1323 HNPEIESAAHQ
-1334 LEKARAALRAAR
+1334 VEKARAAVRAAR

-1359 IYQDGA
+1359 EYQDGA
-1365 PFLTHNNGAVGL
+1365 PFLTSNNGVFGF

-1397 AEVAQ
+1397 AELAQ
-1402 AEENLARLRNRV
+1402 AEENLAHLRNQV

-1428 ETGVNS
+1428 QTGVDS
-1434 ARELVAATAE
+1434 AKESVAATTEA
-1444 GRRVASDEAEAGTAN
+1444 RRVASDEAEAGTAN
-1459 RSVFLESESSML
+1459 RSVFLESEASMPS
-1471 NAQADLLR
+1471 AQADLLR
-1479 AEYDRSVAAADLIRL
+1479 AEYDRSVAAADLARL
-1494 TGSR
+1494 AGTR

>member
-1 MNPVKASL
+1 MNPVRASL
-9 RYPQVTIALTIM
+9 RYPQVTIALTFM
-21 LVVSGA
+21 LVVGGA
-27 YALLRMPRR
+27 YALMRMPRR

-49 AFYPGASSAEVEE
+49 AFYPGASAAEVEN
-62 QVTQKVEQRI
+62 QVTQKIEQRI

-102 QDTEKFWSKLRLD
+102 KDTEKFWSKLRLD
-115 LAELKKTDL
+115 MAELKKTDL

-154 RELKDYAERIESA
+154 RELKDYAERIESV

-180 GEQKEEIDV
+180 GEQKEEVDV
-189 SSSLSRLAQYSV
+189 SSTLNRLSQYSV
-201 SAEQIMKALEG
+201 SPEQVRKALEG
-212 RNIVHYAGAVPTER
+212 RNMVHYAGAVPTER

-236 FETEQQIRRVM
+236 FEAEDQIRHVM

-266 RVYKDPTQYVRS
+266 RVYKDPTQYARS

-301 ELHASLDRLRPLL
+301 ELHASLDQLRPLL

-327 TVVAERVRGFI
+327 TVVADRVKHFI
-338 REFGTAI
+338 REFGIAI

-351 TVILLPFRVALVSA
+351 TMVLLPFRVALVSA

-404 AIVIADNYIELLDEG
+404 AIVIADNYIELLDRG
-419 VPRPEAAWRS
+419 LPRSEAAWRS

-492 KQGLHTHGAATEKK
+492 KQGLHHAEEAGEKK
-506 RRSPL
+506 HRRSPL
-511 EIMQSIYNRVIVV
+511 EIMQSIYNRVIAV
-524 AMKWKPVAVVS
+524 AMRWKTAAIAF
-535 GIFAVAA
+535 GIFAVVA
-542 GAFVLHRL
+542 GAFVLHNL

-563 VVDVWLPEGWK
+563 VVDVWLPEGRK
-574 VEATEAAVRRIE
+574 VEATEAAVKRIE
-586 DVLRHEKEVVNY
+586 DVLRKEKEVVNY

-627 STRSAEVTPELVRAL
+627 STESAEVTPKLVREL
-642 RPRLA
+642 RPVLA
-647 QAAPEARAFLSE
+647 QAAPEARVFLSE

-668 AIEVRLTGDDERV
+668 AIEIRLTGEDEHV
-681 LRHFGDRVLQLVQQ
+681 LRHWGDQVVQLLQR

-708 DAYRLKVNLRE
+708 DAYRMKVNLRE

-729 ATIGQELAGGF
+729 ASIGHVLAGGF
-740 EGVPVTTYWEG
+740 EGEPVTTYWEG
-751 ERDVA
+751 ERDIA

-769 NDVANTYVISP
+769 NDVANTYVMSP
-780 VTGARVPLDSIAT
+780 VTGARVPLDSVAS
-793 VSPVWDPG
+793 VAPVWDPG

-806 NGVRTLTIRSWAQG
+806 NGVRTLTIRSWAQAG
-820 GILPSQVLERIRPV
+820 TLPSQVLERVRPI

-851 YENQNDTF
+851 YENQNNTF
-859 PEMVNALLISSIAIY
+859 PEMVNALMISVIAIY

-882 SVVDPLVVMAAIPLG
+882 SVIDPFVVMAAIPLG

-903 GLMVTNN
+903 GLAVTHN

-937 IRERMMEGIPIEE
+937 IRERMKEGIPIEE

-972 GVTPMILSGSSMWSP
+972 GVTPMILSGSTMWSP

-1008 VIYVLI
+1008 VLYVLI
-1014 HQRDSRPGPVVPSHD
+1014 HQRHSKPGPAGPV
-1029 RKELQPITAAVLVMI
+1029 AAAALILI
-1044 ACGAVAHA
+1044 ACGAVAH
-1052 QSPKPALDEADRTG
+1052 
-1066 AQKLTAA
+1066 
-1073 VQTQPRALTLDE
+1073 TQPRALALDE
-1085 AVSLATQHNSMVK
+1085 AVSMATKHNSTVK
-1098 IAGDKVKEMDVRVH
+1098 IAADRVKAMDARVH
-1112 GARAGFFPAL
+1112 EARAGLFPAL

-1128 VHMADQQHI
+1128 VHIAEQQHI
-1137 DIPEGTLGVY
+1137 DIPQGALGVY

-1152 LPGRNVALDQGK
+1152 IPGAGVSLAQGK
-1164 LDFGLSTTTLSQP
+1164 PNFGLSTTTLSQP
-1177 ITQFFKI
+1177 LTQYFKT

-1194 AAGARADMRRTEN
+1194 AAGARSEMRRSEN
-1207 EVAYKVKQVYYG
+1207 EVAYKVKEIFYA

-1229 VDAQI
+1229 VGAQI
-1234 RAAELRITETRNAV
+1234 RAAELRNEETRNAV
-1248 VTGVALEVKA
+1248 VTGVSLEVKA

-1264 IAQARHVHGQ
+1264 IAQAIHVHGQ
-1274 LQDAVMDMKEEL
+1274 LQDAVADMKQEL

-1295 TELQLSLLDGS
+1295 TELVLTRPLATADY
-1306 GSDPSPEPE
+1306 SPTVE
-1315 AAVDSALA
+1315 AAVDTAIA
-1323 HNPEVEAAAHQ
+1323 HNPEIEAAAHQ

-1359 IYQDGA
+1359 VYQDGA
-1365 PFLTHNNGAVGL
+1365 PFLSRNNGVAGF

-1383 FEFGKRRGQVSERS
+1383 FEFGKRRGQVAERS

-1428 ETGVNS
+1428 QTEIES
-1434 ARELVAATAE
+1434 ATQLVAATTEASRVTSDQAE
-1444 GRRVASDEAEAGTAN
+1444 VGTAN
-1459 RSVFLESESSML
+1459 RSVFLESEASRL
-1471 NAQADLLR
+1471 TAQADLLR
-1479 AEYDRSVAAADLIRL
+1479 AEYDRSVAAADLARL
-1494 TGSR
+1494 TGNR